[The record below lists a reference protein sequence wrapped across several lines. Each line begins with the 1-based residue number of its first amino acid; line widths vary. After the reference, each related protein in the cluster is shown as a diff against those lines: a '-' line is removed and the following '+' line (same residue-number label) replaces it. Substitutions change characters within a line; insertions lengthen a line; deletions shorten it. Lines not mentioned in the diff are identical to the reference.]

1 MMKSNRRS
9 FIKNTALA
17 TAGATY
23 FMSANNVWAFSSNE
37 TVNAAI
43 LGTGGRAHA
52 LAQSIGL
59 CSNIKLATVC
69 DVDNN
74 RLEKF
79 KQYSLDALGYK
90 VKGQRDFRKVLED
103 KSIDVVFVATP
114 EHWHAPMAI
123 MGMQAGKHV
132 YVEKPCSHNL
142 YENELLVNAYK
153 KYGKLCQMGNQQ
165 RSSITSNQAI
175 KDIRDGKIGDPY
187 YAKAWYANTRGSIGQ
202 GKNVAVPDYLDWD
215 LWQGPAPREN
225 YRDNVHP
232 YNWHWFRTWGT
243 GEIHNNGT
251 HEIDVCRWALGAGLP
266 SRVTSTGGRLH
277 FSGDDWQYYDTQ
289 LANFEYADGKTIQWE
304 GKSCNGMGLYGR
316 GRGAIIHGT
325 KGSVLLDRAG
335 YQLLDLQ
342 GKEISYVKEGSPG
355 TSASTSD
362 TSGFDGLT
370 VKHIQNFVNTIAGKE
385 KLNAPIDDASMS
397 THMCHLG
404 NIAQDLKVSLNIDK
418 NGKILDNPKASAKV
432 KREYEPGWEPKL

>member
-1 MMKSNRRS
+1 
-9 FIKNTALA
+9 
-17 TAGATY
+17 
-23 FMSANNVWAFSSNE
+23 
-37 TVNAAI
+37 
-43 LGTGGRAHA
+43 
-52 LAQSIGL
+52 
-59 CSNIKLATVC
+59 
-69 DVDNN
+69 
-74 RLEKF
+74 
-79 KQYSLDALGYK
+79 
-90 VKGQRDFRKVLED
+90 
-103 KSIDVVFVATP
+103 
-114 EHWHAPMAI
+114 
-123 MGMQAGKHV
+123 
-132 YVEKPCSHNL
+132 
-142 YENELLVNAYK
+142 
-153 KYGKLCQMGNQQ
+153 MGNQQ

-175 KDIRDGKIGDPY
+175 HDIRDGKIGEVY
-187 YAKAWYANTRGSIGQ
+187 YAKAWYANTRGSIGN
-202 GKNVAVPDYLDWD
+202 GKEVAVPDYLDWD

-251 HEIDVCRWALGAGLP
+251 HEIDICRWALNVGLP
-266 SRVTSTGGRLH
+266 ARVTSTGGRLH

-304 GKSCNGMGLYGR
+304 GKSCNGMSLYGR

-325 KGSVLLDRAG
+325 EGSVLLDREG
-335 YQLLDLQ
+335 YQLLDLK
-342 GKEISYVKEGSPG
+342 GKELSYIEEEDPG

-404 NIAQDLKVSLNIDK
+404 NIAQDLKVSLNIGE
-418 NGKILDNPKASAKV
+418 NGQILDNPEALAKV